1 MEPATRPR
9 NRGDQTR
16 VRWHRSL
23 FGRIAIGF
31 LVAITAVLA
40 VQAIVMV
47 RLADANDQ
55 ASNAERLTRQERARL
70 LAAELSRALER
81 AGVQELDREVAML
94 KNSENVFVVMKD
106 GNVSG
111 RRRPGPGLVNIV
123 VTGLNDM
130 QPGQAFPLSWE
141 RSDFG
146 GAPVMV
152 QGATVGALG
161 ILPRTAFDRFGS
173 LIVGIALML
182 IGLATV
188 FLSAVIVKPIR
199 ARLADLQQVAAM
211 LREGDSA
218 ARAHEEGAD
227 EVTELAVG
235 FNAMA
240 DELERRTAALET
252 SDRLRRQ
259 LITDVSHELMTPL
272 TAVLGHLETL
282 TMDEVRLDEVQRQQQ
297 VGVAQREA
305 QRLER
310 LIGDLLQAARLEAG
324 GLDLHRETIRI
335 RDLFEELTARHEHDC
350 RKRQITIRST
360 AADDLVLFADP
371 FRIEQALENLLA
383 NALRHTPDGGSIYLN
398 AVLRESV
405 VILEVR
411 DSGEGIP
418 DADLP
423 FIFDRFYKASS
434 SMGVASPGSGL
445 GLTIVKAIVLRHG
458 GKVAAASQPG
468 QGTTIRIEL
477 PSAVDV
483 LAGSAAT

>member
-1 MEPATRPR
+1 MEPATGPHH
-9 NRGDQTR
+9 NRERTR

-40 VQAIVMV
+40 VQAIVTV
-47 RLADANDQ
+47 RLADANNQ
-55 ASNAERLTRQERARL
+55 ASNAERLTRQERARV

-81 AGVQELDREVAML
+81 AGLQELDREVATL
-94 KNSENVFVVMKD
+94 GNNENAFVIMKD
-106 GNVSG
+106 GHVAG
-111 RRRPGPGLVNIV
+111 RRPGPGLINIV
-123 VTGLNDM
+123 VTGLNEM

-146 GAPVMV
+146 GAPIMV
-152 QGATVGALG
+152 RGTMVGALG
-161 ILPRTAFDRFGS
+161 ILPRTAFERFGS
-173 LIVGIALML
+173 LIVGIAIAL
-182 IGLATV
+182 IALAAV

-199 ARLADLQQVAAM
+199 ARLADLQQAAAM
-211 LREGDSA
+211 LRQGDSA
-218 ARAHEEGAD
+218 ARAHEAGAD
-227 EVTELAVG
+227 EVTELAAG

-282 TMDEVRLDEVQRQQQ
+282 TMDEVRLNEAQRQQQ
-297 VGVAQREA
+297 VSVAQREA

-335 RDLFEELTARHEHDC
+335 RALFEALTARHEHAC
-350 RKRQITIRST
+350 RKRQIAIRSS
-360 AADDLVLFADP
+360 AADDLELFADP
-371 FRIEQALENLLA
+371 FRIEQALDNLLA
-383 NALRHTPDGGSIYLN
+383 NALRHTPDGGSISLC
-398 AVLRESV
+398 AVVRESA
-405 VILEVR
+405 VILEVG

-418 DADLP
+418 EADLP

-434 SMGVASPGSGL
+434 SKGVASPGSGL

-458 GKVAAASQPG
+458 GKVTAASEPG
-468 QGTTIRIEL
+468 HGTRIRIEL
-477 PSAVDV
+477 PVDV
-483 LAGSAAT
+483 EHMAAAAVT